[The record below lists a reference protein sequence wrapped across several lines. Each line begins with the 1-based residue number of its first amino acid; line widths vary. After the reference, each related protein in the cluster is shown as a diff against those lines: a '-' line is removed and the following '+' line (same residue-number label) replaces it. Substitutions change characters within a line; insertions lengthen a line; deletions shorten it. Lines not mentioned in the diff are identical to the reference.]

1 MLVIIGLM
9 TGLVVLSMPGEPDP
23 GERDA
28 LALADA
34 LRTASRS
41 ALIDGATRSVSI
53 SDTEWN
59 VSRFGETGWQE
70 VVSGAPSGRVEIA
83 VDGAEIELSADAQP
97 LLVFEPTGQAT
108 AFDLRMDARR
118 GAGWRIS
125 GSPVG
130 EIALE
135 PLP

>member
-1 MLVIIGLM
+1 MLVIISLM
-9 TGLVVLSMPGEPDP
+9 TGLVVLSMPGEPEP

-53 SDTEWN
+53 SDTEWT

-70 VVSGAPSGRVEIA
+70 VASGAPSGRVEIA
-83 VDGAEIELSADAQP
+83 VDGAEVELSADAQP

-108 AFDLRMDARR
+108 AFDLLLDARR
-118 GAGWRIS
+118 DTDWRIT
-125 GSPVG
+125 GDAVG
-130 EIALE
+130 RIELVPA
-135 PLP
+135 P